1 MVLFPLCKINLG
13 LSVLSKRSD
22 GFHNIET
29 CFYPVPWTDILEIIP
44 GDKPAFT
51 FSGSP
56 ISGKAEDNLC
66 VRAQFLLKKDFGI
79 PHIQLHLHKIIP
91 SGAGLGGGSSDAAAT
106 LKTLNEIFSLRIDKE
121 RLRSYASQLGSD
133 CAFFIEPGPM
143 LGRGKGEILTS
154 LPMSLKGKFLVLV
167 TPDVHVSTAEAYGG
181 VTLRKTKISVKEIL
195 AEPVGEWK
203 DKLVNDFEASVFLAH
218 PILMHIKQRF
228 YELGALYASMSGSG
242 SAVFGLFDEVKDS
255 ENAFPGIKVW
265 SGMLS

>member
-66 VRAQFLLKKDFGI
+66 
-79 PHIQLHLHKIIP
+79 
-91 SGAGLGGGSSDAAAT
+91 GAGLGGGSSDAAAT